1 MPPLTLM
8 IKPVSGQCN
17 MQCRYCFYRD
27 EMVRRE
33 TPLSEPMT
41 LQTLENLVR
50 RAMLHTDGQLTLIF
64 QGGEPTLAGK
74 AFYRQLLL
82 LEKKYRRADVN
93 IRHAIQT
100 NGLAL
105 DEEWCAIFREGGF
118 LVGVSLDGTAAL
130 HDENRCDR
138 ACQPTAERVMNSIS
152 LLRRQKIP
160 YNILCVVTETMTTQA
175 KQVFSALRDHAFLQ
189 FIPCMDGAAEK
200 SFLQSRSYGR
210 FLIELFDCY
219 EQAYYSG
226 KPVSIRTFDNW
237 LAMACGYPP
246 ESCAMNGRCTR
257 AALIEADGSVYPC
270 DFYAVDEWY
279 LGSVNETSFARLES
293 TEAAC
298 RFAQP
303 QPVPPRCSQCAWYL
317 LCRGGCRR
325 DREPSPES
333 IGGVSRWC
341 EGLEL
346 FFEQRGTRL
355 HALARRVYAP

>member
-8 IKPVSGQCN
+8 IKPVSGLCN

-27 EMVRRE
+27 EMSRRK
-33 TPLSEPMT
+33 TALHEPMT
-41 LQTLENLVR
+41 LWTLENLIR
-50 RAMLHTDGQLTLIF
+50 RAMLRADGELSLIF

-74 AFYRQLLL
+74 DFYRQLLL
-82 LEKKYRRADVN
+82 LEKKYCRADVTV
-93 IRHAIQT
+93 RHAIQT

-130 HDENRCDR
+130 HDQNRRDR
-138 ACQPTAERVMNSIS
+138 AGEPTADRVLESIA
-152 LLRRQKIP
+152 LLRREKIP
-160 YNILCVVTETMTTQA
+160 YNILCVVTETMATQA
-175 KQVFSALRDHAFLQ
+175 KQVFSALREHAFLQ
-189 FIPCMDGAAEK
+189 FIPCMDGSADE

-210 FLIELFDCY
+210 FLIDLFDCY
-219 EQAYYSG
+219 EQAYHSG

-246 ESCAMNGRCTR
+246 ESCAMSGRCAR
-257 AALIEADGSVYPC
+257 ATLIEADGSVYPC

-279 LGSVNETSFARLES
+279 LGNINETSFPQLEGS
-293 TEAAC
+293 ATAC

-303 QPVPPRCSQCAWYL
+303 FPRPAKCSQCAWRA

-325 DREPSPES
+325 DKEPHPES

-341 EGLEL
+341 EGLKI
-346 FFEQRGTRL
+346 FFDQRGKRL
-355 HALARRVYAP
+355 HTLARSVYTS